1 VDYAILILL
10 GLLYWATKTR
20 RRSVRVVIY
29 SVAAGTAIG
38 AAAYP
43 ALMAAFQAIRPAET
57 ARPPGVWTTLGWLV
71 DTLRLGSA
79 IGLLAG
85 VFVGF
90 LRILPPRRSRPLP
103 ARPRAA
109 AGRSR

>member
-1 VDYAILILL
+1 LDYAVFILL

-43 ALMAAFQAIRPAET
+43 ALLAIVQAIRPPST
-57 ARPPGVWTTLGWLV
+57 AGPPGVWSALGWLV
-71 DTLRLGSA
+71 DALRLGAA
-79 IGLLAG
+79 IGLLSG

-90 LRILPPRRSRPLP
+90 LRILPPRRSRRPP
-103 ARPRAA
+103 ARPRAT